1 MNQITCQSCPLAART
16 LSKSVCTCAILCCA
30 RRSTFPRQTCS
41 QTPSPLQ
48 AVSATSLLSCRHF
61 CQVLNKQVVTRTSG
75 RSLGT
80 ISGAWLDPAR
90 GTLVSFDLDDRRPGS
105 GSGLALSSPARAGNI
120 PLSAL
125 RQVHHRLLYVR
136 CASHLSFVESKCN
149 GSSVQLA
156 AGQLCRRLTVQGCV
170 HMASVLQIT
179 PVSVCRA
186 V

>member
-1 MNQITCQSCPLAART
+1 M
-16 LSKSVCTCAILCCA
+16 
-30 RRSTFPRQTCS
+30 
-41 QTPSPLQ
+41 
-48 AVSATSLLSCRHF
+48 SLLLLL

-125 RQVHHRLLYVR
+125 RQVTTSNRQTATEHAHCTAVTGQERSRQQPV
-136 CASHLSFVESKCN
+136 
-149 GSSVQLA
+149 
-156 AGQLCRRLTVQGCV
+156 AGC
-170 HMASVLQIT
+170 
-179 PVSVCRA
+179 
-186 V
+186 